1 MVNYRTIVH
10 VDMDAFFTSV
20 EVRDNPSLKGK
31 PIVVG
36 ADPKNGEARG
46 VVSAASYEARK
57 FGVKSAQPVST
68 AYKLCP
74 EAIFLPHRFAR
85 YMEASNEII
94 RVLSGFSDTLLRMS
108 IDEAVLDCSHLG
120 DIFGTWSKLGLAV
133 KNQVREKTHL
143 SCTIGIATGRTLA
156 KMATEIQK
164 PDGLTLVHPGKE
176 SEFLAPLAVEAI
188 PGIGP
193 KAKQSLNR
201 LGFRK
206 IADLQKAELSL
217 LTQTLGKWGEKL
229 FYLVQGNDDDTII
242 LEHER
247 KSFGE
252 ERTFETDLSTL
263 EDAQNAL
270 RTIAEELATHMR
282 HKNISGRTVTVK
294 IRFADF
300 HTITRS
306 QTYPMP
312 IRSAPILEEV
322 ALQIFNRN
330 VDTAT
335 ASTEKIRLLGI
346 QLSHLYTAQ
355 VGEQLWLF

>member
-1 MVNYRTIVH
+1 MINYRTIVH

-20 EVRDNPSLKGK
+20 EVRDNASLKGK

-36 ADPKNGEARG
+36 ADPIQGKGRG

-57 FGVKSAQPVST
+57 FGVRSAQPVAT

-94 RVLSGFSDTLLRMS
+94 RVLSTFSDTLLRMS

-120 DIFGTWSKLGLAV
+120 EEFGTWLKLGHAI
-133 KNQVREKTHL
+133 KNKVREETEL

-176 SEFLAPLAVEAI
+176 CTFLAPLAVEAI
-188 PGIGP
+188 PGVGP

-206 IADLQKAELSL
+206 IGDLQQAERSL
-217 LTQTLGKWGEKL
+217 LVQTLGKWGEKL
-229 FYLVQGNDDDTII
+229 FDLVNGRDSDSFT
-242 LEHER
+242 EHER

-252 ERTFETDLSTL
+252 ERTFETDLETL
-263 EDAQNAL
+263 EKTQDALLQ
-270 RTIAEELATHMR
+270 IAAELAAHMR
-282 HKNISGRTVTVK
+282 QKNISGRTVTLK

-306 QTYPMP
+306 QTYPTP
-312 IRSAPILEEV
+312 IRSALVLENV

-330 VDTAT
+330 VSRETVR
-335 ASTEKIRLLGI
+335 TEKIRLLGI

>member
-1 MVNYRTIVH
+1 MEFRTIVH

-20 EVRDNPSLKGK
+20 EVRDFPHLKDK
-31 PIVVG
+31 PVVVG
-36 ADPKNGEARG
+36 ADPKNGVARG

-57 FGVKSAQPVST
+57 FGVKSAQPIST

-74 EAIFLPHRFAR
+74 EAIFMPHRFSR
-85 YMEASNEII
+85 YVEVSNEVMD
-94 RVLSGFSDTLLRMS
+94 VLAAFSETHLRMS
-108 IDEAVLDCSHLG
+108 IDEAVLDCTASG
-120 DIFGTWSKLGLAV
+120 EKFKTWKKLGLAI
-133 KNQVREKTHL
+133 KQAVREKTSL

-156 KMATEIQK
+156 KMATEINK

-176 SEFLAPLAVEAI
+176 REFLAPLAVEAI

-206 IADLQKAELSL
+206 IADLQQVELPL
-217 LTQTLGKWGEKL
+217 LTQALGRWGERIYD
-229 FYLVQGNDDDTII
+229 FVNGRDEDEII

-252 ERTFETDLSTL
+252 ERTFETDLSDSA
-263 EDAQNAL
+263 EAL
-270 RTIAEELATHMR
+270 AALKAIAEELATQMR
-282 HKNISGRTVTVK
+282 RKNISGRTVTVK

-300 HTITRS
+300 RTITRS

-322 ALQIFNRN
+322 ALQIFSRN
-330 VDTAT
+330 VNAGTV
-335 ASTEKIRLLGI
+335 STEKIRLLGI